1 MPTPP
6 LAAAATAAL
15 LAVCC
20 VAVTPLLLSWL
31 PAPQEAP
38 QVRFDTLATRRFRLF
53 ALGIIAGLGWL
64 CLALL
69 DPSLWPVWL
78 PLIGLGTLLG
88 LIDAQTTFLPFRLTY
103 LTLILVGLGAALS
116 AWLRNDPGSL
126 LWAVAGSV
134 TAAGLFWLLWRF
146 SGEKFGFGDVR
157 LAAVLGVV
165 GGATSQQT
173 LYWMFLLGTLI
184 GAIWAVVV
192 RLQGRQQFAYG
203 PALLLGAPAAVLL
216 NAALS

>member
-6 LAAAATAAL
+6 LAAAVTAAL

-20 VAVTPLLLSWL
+20 VALTPLLLSWL

-38 QVRFDTLATRRFRLF
+38 QVRFDKLATRRFRLL
-53 ALGIIAGLGWL
+53 ALGITASLGWL
-64 CLALL
+64 CLTLIDA
-69 DPSLWPVWL
+69 SLWPVWL

-88 LIDAQTTFLPFRLTY
+88 LIDAQTTFLPFRLSY
-103 LTLILVGLGAALS
+103 LTLTLVSLGTLAS
-116 AWLRNDPGSL
+116 AWLRSDPWSL
-126 LWAVAGSV
+126 VWAAAGSAA
-134 TAAGLFWLLWRF
+134 AAGLFWLLWRF

-165 GGATSQQT
+165 GGATSPQV

-184 GAIWAVVV
+184 GAIWAIVV
-192 RLQGRQQFAYG
+192 RLQGRHQFAYG
-203 PALLLGAPAAVLL
+203 PALLLGGPAALLL

>member
-15 LAVCC
+15 LAACC
-20 VAVTPLLLSWL
+20 VALTPLLLGWL

-38 QVRFDTLATRRFRLF
+38 QVRFDKLATRRFRLI
-53 ALGIIAGLGWL
+53 ALGITAGAGWL
-64 CLALL
+64 CLSLI

-88 LIDAQTTFLPFRLTY
+88 LIDAQTTFLPLRLSY
-103 LTLILVGLGAALS
+103 LTLVLVSVGALAS
-116 AWLRNDPGSL
+116 AWLRSDPWSL
-126 LWAVAGSV
+126 LWAAAGAL
-134 TAAGLFWLLWRF
+134 TAGGLFWLLWRF

-157 LAAVLGVV
+157 LAAVLGIV
-165 GGATSQQT
+165 GGATSGPV
-173 LYWMFLLGTLI
+173 LYWMFLLGTFI
-184 GAIWAVVV
+184 GAIWAIVV

-203 PALLLGAPAAVLL
+203 PALLLGAPAALLL
-216 NAALS
+216 NAALN